1 MRNVQDSAH
10 RRRTGRG
17 EQVKHP
23 ILRMRW
29 QPGRM
34 VLRLPLAM
42 RLADKVVAYD
52 SAMIANEAIERMM
65 QVDIK

>member
-1 MRNVQDSAH
+1 M
-10 RRRTGRG
+10 
-17 EQVKHP
+17 KHP

-42 RLADKVVAYD
+42 RLVDKIIAYD
-52 SAMIANEAIERMM
+52 AAMTANDAIQKMLY
-65 QVDIK
+65 IK

>member
-1 MRNVQDSAH
+1 M
-10 RRRTGRG
+10 
-17 EQVKHP
+17 KYP

-42 RLADKVVAYD
+42 RLADKIVAYD